1 MDDMFEN
8 KNSADAGNSEPGFS
22 EKAKEDEPVSFDA
35 RQQNFDDTAEPVIS
49 VKAQADGTS
58 QQEPPNTDV
67 QPNFS
72 GIYNDGFNT
81 PPCTINYTPVTA
93 VKDYK
98 PVSRGLKYFAA
109 VLAGVILL
117 TAASAG
123 GYFLGRSSVRS
134 VSGGNAKIEL
144 AAKPANGLQYR
155 GAGLTGKRRFL
166 QQRRI
171 YRNER
176 SYLRRSAFRQI
187 QDLYFG

>member
-35 RQQNFDDTAEPVIS
+35 RQQNSADTAEPVMS
-49 VKAQADGTS
+49 VDAQADGTS
-58 QQEPPNTDV
+58 QQEQPNTDV

-81 PPCTINYTPVTA
+81 PPCTINYTPITA

-144 AAKPANGLQYR
+144 GGK
-155 GAGLTGKRRFL
+155 AGKNR
-166 QQRRI
+166 
-171 YRNER
+171 
-176 SYLRRSAFRQI
+176 
-187 QDLYFG
+187 